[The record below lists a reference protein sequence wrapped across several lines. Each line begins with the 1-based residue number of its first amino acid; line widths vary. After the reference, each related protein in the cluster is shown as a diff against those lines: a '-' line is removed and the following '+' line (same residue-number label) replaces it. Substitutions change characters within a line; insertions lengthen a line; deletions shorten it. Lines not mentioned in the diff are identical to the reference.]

1 MNRIMSFLIAVLAI
15 QYCMASLTSKP
26 SELPV
31 ILSSSQQKPHLV
43 NVVDPA
49 ATLHIASG
57 SLTVNLDNTAYSSYS
72 IRLTPSDG
80 GEDIVVPVTSSTMT
94 LPITNTTTDYVITV
108 DGGDYGTYDG
118 VFSPSG
124 HSDVTLSDTQAMQ
137 LVKNR
142 RDSNHDINVYTATV
156 NSLVN
161 DPHYCRIDSLPNY
174 TWATD
179 NSAKKLIL

>member
-1 MNRIMSFLIAVLAI
+1 
-15 QYCMASLTSKP
+15 
-26 SELPV
+26 
-31 ILSSSQQKPHLV
+31 
-43 NVVDPA
+43 
-49 ATLHIASG
+49 
-57 SLTVNLDNTAYSSYS
+57 
-72 IRLTPSDG
+72 
-80 GEDIVVPVTSSTMT
+80 MT

>member
-1 MNRIMSFLIAVLAI
+1 MNRIFPLFISLMLSLYAIAGI
-15 QYCMASLTSKP
+15 NSKP
-26 SELPV
+26 YERPV
-31 ILSSSQQKPHLV
+31 ILSGSTETHVSNECPTATFVTSGTLR
-43 NVVDPA
+43 VDINEA
-49 ATLHIASG
+49 H
-57 SLTVNLDNTAYSSYS
+57 YSSYS
-72 IRLTPSDG
+72 VRLTPSDG
-80 GEDIVVPVTSSTMT
+80 GCDIVVPATSATVSI
-94 LPITNTTTDYVITV
+94 PITNTSTDYVITV

-118 VFSPSG
+118 VFSPAG
-124 HSDVTLSDTQAMQ
+124 HTAVTLSDTQAIQ

>member
-1 MNRIMSFLIAVLAI
+1 MKKPILLLAMLSSLIVSAQEFAPQDTRAI
-15 QYCMASLTSKP
+15 
-26 SELPV
+26 
-31 ILSSSQQKPHLV
+31 ILSQSGKGKPHMIEAT
-43 NVVDPA
+43 DPA
-49 ATLHIASG
+49 ANLK
-57 SLTVNLDNTAYSSYS
+57 LTTCNLVVNLDNEVYSSYS
-72 IRLTPSDG
+72 VRLTPSDG
-80 GEDIVVPVTSSTMT
+80 GCDIVVPATSATVSI
-94 LPITNTTTDYVITV
+94 PITDTTTDYVITV

-124 HSDVTLSDTQAMQ
+124 HSTITLSDTQAMQ

>member
-1 MNRIMSFLIAVLAI
+1 MNRIFPLFISLMLSLYAIAGI
-15 QYCMASLTSKP
+15 NSKP
-26 SELPV
+26 YERPV
-31 ILSSSQQKPHLV
+31 ILSGSTETHVSNECPTATFVTSGTLR
-43 NVVDPA
+43 VDINEA
-49 ATLHIASG
+49 H
-57 SLTVNLDNTAYSSYS
+57 YSSYS
-72 IRLTPSDG
+72 VRLTPSDG
-80 GEDIVVPVTSSTMT
+80 GNDIVVPATSATVSI
-94 LPITNTTTDYVITV
+94 PITDTTVDYVITV

-124 HSDVTLSDTQAMQ
+124 HSTITLSDTQAMQ